1 MMGQMK
7 QLGVNTLMLG
17 GDCISAPEMGRL
29 DGDTIT
35 DQVYYTQGGALLDKL
50 ASGKTFATE
59 YQERYTRP
67 AETYATSFYDR
78 MLLSAQAMKEA
89 NSMEPKQYLPAME
102 KIHYKGV
109 AGVYAFD
116 ANHDLKQ

>member
-35 DQVYYTQGGALLDKL
+35 DQVYYT
-50 ASGKTFATE
+50 
-59 YQERYTRP
+59 
-67 AETYATSFYDR
+67 
-78 MLLSAQAMKEA
+78 
-89 NSMEPKQYLPAME
+89 
-102 KIHYKGV
+102 
-109 AGVYAFD
+109 
-116 ANHDLKQ
+116 